1 MNRYIRNYVLSP
13 LLWVVGTMTVARL
26 LDVDLTWRVV
36 LLIVLSQLLGDFI
49 DFVLEGGGSEAHQ
62 AAEPSA
68 SVNRCVP
75 PAGLHYRAGVGPL
88 GSVRGREKAI
98 RRG

>member
-49 DFVLEGGGSEAHQ
+49 DFVLEGRPVS
-62 AAEPSA
+62 
-68 SVNRCVP
+68 
-75 PAGLHYRAGVGPL
+75 GP
-88 GSVRGREKAI
+88 
-98 RRG
+98 RRWE